1 MAQQSEATERELQQF
16 AKVISTLPDDRV
28 RWLYKKRWDVM
39 RLNPGEIPLLSDAQ
53 YLEATLRI
61 LDAQKKRK
69 TAAGQL

>member
-1 MAQQSEATERELQQF
+1 MAQESEATERDLQRF
-16 AKVISTLPDDRV
+16 AEVILTLPDDRV

-61 LDAQKKRK
+61 LDARKKQKA
-69 TAAGQL
+69 AAGPQ